1 MRLINFARQK
11 AFWLLDSLKGKTVR
25 KAYMEIKYIDT
36 INSNEKFL
44 LDYKKRMWRALQE
57 HACKTTIFY
66 KPYVNS
72 KFSEFPIINKNNLKE
87 HLEQFLSDN
96 YVKEQLFKMST
107 SGSTGTP
114 FVCYQNEYKKR
125 RVNAEI
131 IYYSEKAGY
140 QLGNNL
146 SYIRTVVK
154 QNRKSKFQQFLQNQ
168 TLIQCEKLDDAGIEK
183 MISQIVGISKKEPV
197 TLLAYA
203 STYTA
208 IKDYA
213 DRKSYDK
220 IENCNMNGI
229 ISGSEM
235 LYDST
240 RNAMKKLFDAEVVSR
255 YSNEE
260 NGVIGQDEGKNNVFT
275 INEADYLVEIVDE
288 DGNAVPDGVTG
299 RIIITDL
306 YNYAMPLIRYDTGDM
321 GAVTLVAINGRE
333 KRVITN
339 FSGRKVDVIYD
350 TKGHLLSPHV
360 ITNQMWSFPD
370 IRQFQFIQKGKKEYL
385 IRLNAKIDMGRRQAL
400 VADMQHLLGEDAR
413 IMIEEVDEI
422 PVLASGK
429 RRYIVNEWRN

>member
-1 MRLINFARQK
+1 MKLINFARQK
-11 AFWLLDSLKGKTVR
+11 AFWFLDGLKGKKVR
-25 KAYMEIKYIDT
+25 KAYLEIKHIDT
-36 INSNEKFL
+36 SNSEDKFL
-44 LDYKKRMWRALQE
+44 LDYQKDTWESLKE

-66 KPYVNS
+66 KPYINS
-72 KFSEFPIINKNNLKE
+72 EFSEFPIINKNDLKE
-87 HLEQFLSDN
+87 HLEWFLSDK
-96 YVKEQLFKMST
+96 YVKEQLYTMST

-114 FVCYQNEYKKR
+114 FVCYQDEYKKR

-154 QNRKSKFQQFLQNQ
+154 QNQKSKLQQFLQNQ
-168 TLIQCEKLDDAGIEK
+168 TLIQCGKLDDSGIEK
-183 MISQIVGISKKEPV
+183 MISQIARVSKKEPV

-213 DRKSYDK
+213 NRENVDR
-220 IENCNMNGI
+220 IGNCNVKGI

-240 RNAMKKLFDAEVVSR
+240 RDAMKKLFDAEVVSR

-260 NGVIGQDEGKNNVFT
+260 NGVLGQDEGKNNVFT

-288 DGNAVPDGVTG
+288 DGKVVPEGVTG
-299 RIIITDL
+299 RIVITDL

-321 GAVTLVAINGRE
+321 GAVAILDINGRT

-350 TKGHLLSPHV
+350 TNGHLLSPHV
-360 ITNQMWSFPD
+360 ITNQMWSYPN
-370 IRQFQFIQKGKKEYL
+370 IRQFQFIQKNQREYL
-385 IRLNAKIDMGRRQAL
+385 IKLNASIDIQGKQAL
-400 VADMQHLLGEDAR
+400 IDGIQQFLGKEAC
-413 IMIEEVDEI
+413 IEIEEVDEI